1 MNLVVHE
8 RIKSNRQRIGMT
20 QTQLG
25 EALGVQKSA
34 IQKYE
39 SGSVTN
45 IKLTTL
51 VKMAEVFDISVSS
64 LLGDQLSSKHLD
76 SLLYESYGTLA
87 IELFRLFSELDD
99 VGKMKVLAYAQ
110 DIGTTYKLKGD
121 E

>member
-8 RIKSNRQRIGMT
+8 RIKSNRKRIGFT

-25 EALGVQKSA
+25 EVLGVQKSA

-51 VKMAEVFDISVSS
+51 VKMAEVFGVSVSS
-64 LLGDQLSSKHLD
+64 LLGDKLSSKQLND
-76 SLLYESYGTLA
+76 LLYETYGTLA
-87 IELFRLFSELDD
+87 IELFRLFGELDD

-110 DIGTTYKLKGD
+110 DIGSTYKLKG